1 MRPFVVAAAYLLFS
15 SPTAWAV
22 SPYNSIVPEKPKSTP
37 YGLQIVRSGEV
48 NANAMVGEIEE
59 LAMGPTPEAASAFWE
74 AIEGF
79 EKQGGPYDLR
89 LAEPLHGMGRALIGS
104 GEPLEAMRV
113 FHRALQISR
122 INEGLNSQAQLPVLK
137 DMIELRLLLGQFEEA
152 DKLVSKRF
160 RVQQEIFAPGSE
172 EWNLAS
178 AEYIDWQRQAY
189 LQGIGGD
196 SYLRLLNMHDV
207 HSENIARLQDS
218 GSSDAE
224 LIAQFSDRMLV
235 EYLISRYDG
244 ERQSMLRIQLSGP
257 ADADPMLNGQL
268 EGERFRQ
275 LRKNNYRNGRRALE
289 AIIEAVART
298 EGADSEEAGQSY
310 VALGD
315 WYMWWQEE
323 SRALQNYERAWDI
336 LQRAG
341 ALESEASALFAK
353 PVELPDTRV
362 FLSNGSVPTEDVKAR
377 AKVVLTVSK
386 YGEARNIEIVE
397 QEPAEDVG
405 ARVVLFRLLRD
416 VRFRPAM
423 KDGKSVAWAG
433 VQRDYRYQY

>member
-1 MRPFVVAAAYLLFS
+1 
-15 SPTAWAV
+15 
-22 SPYNSIVPEKPKSTP
+22 
-37 YGLQIVRSGEV
+37 
-48 NANAMVGEIEE
+48 
-59 LAMGPTPEAASAFWE
+59 
-74 AIEGF
+74 
-79 EKQGGPYDLR
+79 
-89 LAEPLHGMGRALIGS
+89 
-104 GEPLEAMRV
+104 
-113 FHRALQISR
+113 
-122 INEGLNSQAQLPVLK
+122 
-137 DMIELRLLLGQFEEA
+137 
-152 DKLVSKRF
+152 
-160 RVQQEIFAPGSE
+160 
-172 EWNLAS
+172 
-178 AEYIDWQRQAY
+178 
-189 LQGIGGD
+189 
-196 SYLRLLNMHDV
+196 
-207 HSENIARLQDS
+207 
-218 GSSDAE
+218 
-224 LIAQFSDRMLV
+224 MLV

-298 EGADSEEAGQSY
+298 EGANSEEAGQSY